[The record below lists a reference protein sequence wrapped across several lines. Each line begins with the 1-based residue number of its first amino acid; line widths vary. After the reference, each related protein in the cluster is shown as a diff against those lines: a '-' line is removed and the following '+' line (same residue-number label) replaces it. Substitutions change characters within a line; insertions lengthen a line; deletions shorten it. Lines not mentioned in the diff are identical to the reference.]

1 MTINQRILQALKS
14 VGVPVSFQQYS
25 GQTSSYITFFTY
37 LEAGEQYADDREA
50 VTRFSVQLDVWSK
63 QDYTELVKAVD
74 QAMHVAGFVK
84 NGYFD
89 LYETDSQM
97 YHKAMRF
104 HFEEEVL

>member
-1 MTINQRILQALKS
+1 MTINQRILQTLKT

-25 GQTSSYITFFTY
+25 GQVSSYVTFFTY
-37 LEAGEQYADDREA
+37 LESGEQYADDREA

-63 QDYTELVKAVD
+63 QDYTELVNTVD
-74 QAMHVAGFVK
+74 QAMHAAGFVK

-89 LYETDSQM
+89 LYETDTQM